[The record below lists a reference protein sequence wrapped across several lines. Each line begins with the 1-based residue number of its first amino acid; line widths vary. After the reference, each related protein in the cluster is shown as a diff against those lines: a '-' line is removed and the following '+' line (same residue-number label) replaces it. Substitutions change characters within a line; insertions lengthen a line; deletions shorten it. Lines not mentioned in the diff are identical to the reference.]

1 MELEKICHNCSS
13 FFQDSKESDIDL
25 GVCLNDDVFEPFLD
39 EILENADFSNWYEM
53 YLEKRFDGGREPCD
67 QYEEPEII
75 EIPDG

>member
-1 MELEKICHNCSS
+1 MEKICHNCSS

-39 EILENADFSNWYEM
+39 EIFENADFSNCYEM
-53 YLEKRFDGGREPCD
+53 YMKKRFDGGREPCD